1 MPPPPKFRRC
11 PNFIVSVSPSALFA
25 HTPRAPFLTVRP
37 ESNAGNTNTITSV
50 EFGSRKPP
58 WKFHSPDYRQP
69 TGPRAYQPPS
79 PDPTRGRAEGAF
91 FVSDFSRPSKRTH
104 PRRRRGRRA
113 ADDCAVAGTKVAGK
127 RHTRRAPCR
136 QSRRRGL
143 EMSMTIP
150 PRRKRSPLSR
160 L

>member
-1 MPPPPKFRRC
+1 MPPPKFRRC
-11 PNFIVSVSPSALFA
+11 PNFIGSVSPSALFA

-113 ADDCAVAGTKVAGK
+113 ADDRPSPSCVRAGESAHAVVAVRECRPPLK
-127 RHTRRAPCR
+127 TSTRIRGENAF
-136 QSRRRGL
+136 SR
-143 EMSMTIP
+143 MYICM
-150 PRRKRSPLSR
+150 
-160 L
+160 